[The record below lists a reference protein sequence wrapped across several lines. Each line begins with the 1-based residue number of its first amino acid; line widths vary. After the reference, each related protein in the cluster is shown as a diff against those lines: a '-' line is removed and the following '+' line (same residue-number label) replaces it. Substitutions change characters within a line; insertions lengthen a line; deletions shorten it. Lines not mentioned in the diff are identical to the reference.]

1 MTPTLGQT
9 GNVWNSFIIMSP
21 FELKDIGFPL
31 KDIHIIDNWL
41 PVQLHYWID
50 YR

>member
-1 MTPTLGQT
+1 MELIYH
-9 GNVWNSFIIMSP
+9 NESFK
-21 FELKDIGFPL
+21 LKDIGFPL

-50 YR
+50 EAVSQPNIWSKK